1 MQQGAVKAVF
11 IHPTPVPVGAQTSG
25 RYRSRGDK
33 GLVYTQMLIIGAS
46 LLLEISSQNA
56 F

>member
-1 MQQGAVKAVF
+1 MRRFAVKAVF
-11 IHPTPVPVGAQTSG
+11 IHTTPVPVGALTSG
-25 RYRSRGDK
+25 RYRSRVDK